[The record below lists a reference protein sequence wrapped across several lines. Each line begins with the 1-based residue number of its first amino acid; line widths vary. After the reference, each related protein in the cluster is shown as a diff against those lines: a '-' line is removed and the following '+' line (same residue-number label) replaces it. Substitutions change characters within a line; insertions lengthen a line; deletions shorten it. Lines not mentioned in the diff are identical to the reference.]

1 MLFSYLFMIAGL
13 FLWEWGTIITLS
25 IFTFGIPIFILIVPF
40 VGGTMGLTKSKVSL
54 FFRLFCS
61 LLILIPL
68 TVTFTS
74 LPLRTL
80 ISANGDYIVTYQ
92 GKVIAVLIICSGLM
106 FLFTSIYLFLRQYHL
121 LNEKLLHD

>member
-1 MLFSYLFMIAGL
+1 MIAGL

-25 IFTFGIPIFILIVPF
+25 IFTFGIP
-40 VGGTMGLTKSKVSL
+40 KSKVSL

-106 FLFTSIYLFLRQYHL
+106 FLFTSIYLF
-121 LNEKLLHD
+121 